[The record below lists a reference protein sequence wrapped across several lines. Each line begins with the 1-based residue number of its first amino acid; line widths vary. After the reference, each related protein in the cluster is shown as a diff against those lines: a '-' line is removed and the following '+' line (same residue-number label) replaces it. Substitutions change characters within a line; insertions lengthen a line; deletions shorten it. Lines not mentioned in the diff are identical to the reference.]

1 MGVASEALMAAATLN
16 KYRSHHSINPNSRV
30 VSSVFLLVH
39 LSQRPLAGSRHSA
52 SCLCAHHTP
61 SSSYF
66 ASTGRFYRVCYLAPL
81 WHVLVFLTNAVPLIR
96 VFIVV
101 PRIP

>member
-39 LSQRPLAGSRHSA
+39 LSQRPGSRHSA

-81 WHVLVFLTNAVPLIR
+81 WHVFVFLTNAVPLIR

-101 PRIP
+101 HRIPIP